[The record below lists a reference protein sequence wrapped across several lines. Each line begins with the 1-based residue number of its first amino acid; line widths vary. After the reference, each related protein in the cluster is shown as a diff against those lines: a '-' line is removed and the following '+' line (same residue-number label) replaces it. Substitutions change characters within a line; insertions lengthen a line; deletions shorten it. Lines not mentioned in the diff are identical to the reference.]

1 MPEAIERA
9 PSKFNLPV
17 DLTQELARRVPSGQ
31 RSRFVAKAI
40 EQALQEDARTRVLA
54 LIDNPPLHDTG
65 GQDSVEALR
74 ALRQVRTERLA
85 ANHSPL
91 SQ

>member
-1 MPEAIERA
+1 MPEATERA

-54 LIDNPPLHDTG
+54 LLDNPPLHDPK
-65 GQDSVEALR
+65 GQDSVQTLR
-74 ALRQVRTERLA
+74 ELRQERMRQLVA
-85 ANHSPL
+85 INSPL

>member
-1 MPEAIERA
+1 MRPIERS

-17 DLTQELARRVPSGQ
+17 DLTERLAKAVPSGQ

-40 EQALQEDARTRVLA
+40 EDALQSAAKERLLEMLDTMSAHSTKGEDSLEVL
-54 LIDNPPLHDTG
+54 
-65 GQDSVEALR
+65 R
-74 ALRQVRTERLA
+74 RLRQERTTQVVDR
-85 ANHSPL
+85 HSPL